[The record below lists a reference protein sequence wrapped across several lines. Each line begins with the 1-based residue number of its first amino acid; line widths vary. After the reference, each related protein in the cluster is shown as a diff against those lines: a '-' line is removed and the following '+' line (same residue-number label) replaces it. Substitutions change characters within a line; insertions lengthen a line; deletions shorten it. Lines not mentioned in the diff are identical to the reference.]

1 MISREELLKLAALA
15 RLKLDES
22 EIERFQKDIAEMLA
36 YVKTL
41 EEVDT
46 SGIEPQLQALIAGNV
61 LREDTV
67 QPSLPV
73 DEALKNAPDR
83 IDNYLKVPKVV
94 DN

>member
-15 RLKLDES
+15 RLRLDES
-22 EIERFQKDIAEMLA
+22 EVARFQNDIAEMLE

-41 EEVDT
+41 DEVQT
-46 SGIEPQLQALIAGNV
+46 IGVEPSLQTAVTGNV
-61 LREDTV
+61 FRDDIV

-73 DEALKNAPDR
+73 EEALKNAPER
-83 IDNYLKVPKVV
+83 IENFIKVPKVV

>member
-46 SGIEPQLQALIAGNV
+46 SGIEPQLQALISGNV
-61 LREDTV
+61 LREDVV